1 MRGRACSNARVRFG
15 DNVMVKLRGDDA
27 LVRAEQVRKQLK
39 VNIAVS
45 ERLIGEAQERLDSSR
60 ALIARSPDERSDG
73 EPQQPA

>member
-39 VNIAVS
+39 VNIEVS

-60 ALIARSPDERSDG
+60 ALIARSAEDSADG
-73 EPQQPA
+73 ESRQPA